1 MIAADESALVCDL
14 AETYQIYNYRS
25 LPASLVA
32 TFCVGLREN
41 SRIKMKMSGA
51 KLPHDTLIL
60 AMIFDRIGD
69 LAWSLGNGTDRPPS
83 LVKVLCEEVK
93 EDKKKSKKEDKKKE
107 KDKKK
112 SKNKKD
118 GYFAQVGRELKKV

>member
-1 MIAADESALVCDL
+1 MIAVDESALVCDL

-32 TFCVGLREN
+32 TFCVGLRED

-69 LAWSLGNGTDRPPS
+69 LAWSLGNRTDRPPS
-83 LVKVLCEEVK
+83 LVKLLCEEVK
-93 EDKKKSKKEDKKKE
+93 EDNLDIQTFDTPEEFEKERRRIIE
-107 KDKKK
+107 
-112 SKNKKD
+112 
-118 GYFAQVGRELKKV
+118 RR